1 MAFMKRI
8 LLPRIPFTSVMGT
21 IFILSSFRR
30 SSGGFVSVKTAF
42 RSDFLGRKWKR
53 KWKLKLFIG
62 IFNSGLS
69 VMCYSTFCLF
79 RMAQSYPKTRQ
90 KWRWSRVCWGTSSD
104 SASEGCDRCRPA
116 PGRRL
121 VGLFPCS
128 AAASSA
134 PPATQ
139 FRTNRLLTQQA
150 MIRLNRQR

>member
-8 LLPRIPFTSVMGT
+8 LLPWTPFTSVMGT

-42 RSDFLGRKWKR
+42 RSKFLGRKF
-53 KWKLKLFIG
+53 KLKLFVG
-62 IFNSGLS
+62 IFNTGLL
-69 VMCYSTFCLF
+69 VMWYGTFCLF
-79 RMAQSYPKTRQ
+79 RMTQSYPQTRQ

-134 PPATQ
+134 TTATQ
-139 FRTNRLLTQQA
+139 FRSNRLLTQQT
-150 MIRLNRQR
+150 MIRLNR